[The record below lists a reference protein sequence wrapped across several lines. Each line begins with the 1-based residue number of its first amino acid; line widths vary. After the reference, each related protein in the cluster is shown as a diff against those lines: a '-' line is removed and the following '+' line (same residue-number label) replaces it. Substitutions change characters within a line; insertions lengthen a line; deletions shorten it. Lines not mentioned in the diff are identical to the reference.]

1 MRPKRSSWA
10 KPYGKDNTKKITW
23 NMPTQDRK
31 TIDDSCVL
39 RIHGMHQELNL
50 QESKTGGAD
59 EFRVLLKEL

>member
-1 MRPKRSSWA
+1 MGLIGSPARQSAS
-10 KPYGKDNTKKITW
+10 
-23 NMPTQDRK
+23 
-31 TIDDSCVL
+31 IDDSCVL